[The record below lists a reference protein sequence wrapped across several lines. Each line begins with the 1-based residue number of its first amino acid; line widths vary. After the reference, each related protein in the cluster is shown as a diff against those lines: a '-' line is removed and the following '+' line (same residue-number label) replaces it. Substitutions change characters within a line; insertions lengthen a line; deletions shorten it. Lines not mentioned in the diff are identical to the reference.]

1 MTKKAIEKPAP
12 IKPATT
18 TTTRPKYY
26 RTLDIFFYCLYCL
39 AVVVVI
45 GLSLRVYKYNANLEE
60 DWANFY
66 NNIMIFIG
74 VCMFILTLVFIG
86 LAFTTKYNVMYTLL
100 HHELFKASEKE
111 KFGTY
116 KQVSFQM

>member
-1 MTKKAIEKPAP
+1 
-12 IKPATT
+12 
-18 TTTRPKYY
+18 
-26 RTLDIFFYCLYCL
+26 
-39 AVVVVI
+39 
-45 GLSLRVYKYNANLEE
+45 
-60 DWANFY
+60 
-66 NNIMIFIG
+66 MIFIG
-74 VCMFILTLVFIG
+74 VCMVILTIIFIG

>member
-26 RTLDIFFYCLYCL
+26 RKLDIFFYCYYLILFFL
-39 AVVVVI
+39 APLVLI
-45 GLSLRVYKYNANLEE
+45 RIYVYNDNLEP
-60 DWANFY
+60 DWAQFY
-66 NNIMIFIG
+66 GQIIYYTGMFTA
-74 VCMFILTLVFIG
+74 VLTFILIG